1 MPRRAPALRRV
12 PRRRRK
18 VGRKPV
24 MRKRMASVRTTD
36 HAKLVE
42 STEYTS
48 GLLTNVG
55 NTLTFNLQQY
65 QRAQEV
71 AHAYKYYRA
80 IAAEVTFVPY
90 ANFSQ
95 VGGGVAARLPNLY
108 MTVDRV
114 ANQQINPTEQEMLE
128 RGIRPKVFN
137 RIFKLK
143 WKPNLLQHVQLET
156 EQPGDGTGA
165 PLGITTIGAL
175 NSIPIMNKW
184 LPTQQSYG
192 YTNAAGNAQV
202 GHTRTPNA
210 TNPYVLNYYGASWI
224 VDQEG
229 ATEGVPMGDYQV
241 RVTWEFKGPRALKTN
256 DPSAEPYTPAQQA
269 TSMSVPGVVANTQ
282 PTDYP

>member
-1 MPRRAPALRRV
+1 MARRAPALRRV

-24 MRKRMASVRTTD
+24 MRKRTVARTQD

-42 STEYTS
+42 STEYTA

-55 NTLTFNLQQY
+55 DTLTFNLAQY

-80 IAAEVTFVPY
+80 VAAEVTFVPY
-90 ANFSQ
+90 ANFAQ
-95 VGGGVAARLPNLY
+95 VGGGAAARLPNLY
-108 MTVDRV
+108 MSVDRV
-114 ANQQINPTEQEMLE
+114 ANQQINPTEAEMLE
-128 RGIRPKVFN
+128 RGVRPKVFN
-137 RIFKLK
+137 RIYKLK

-156 EQPGDGTGA
+156 EQPADGGGN
-165 PLGITTIGAL
+165 PLGIRILSAL

-192 YTNAAGNAQV
+192 YTGIAGNAQIAL
-202 GHTRTPNA
+202 TRTPNA
-210 TNPYVLNYYGASWI
+210 TNPYALNYYGASWI

-229 ATEGVPMGDYQV
+229 AVEGVPMGDYQV

-256 DPSAEPYTPAQQA
+256 APSAEPYTPAQQA
-269 TSMSVPGVVANTQ
+269 TDMSQPGVVANSQ
-282 PTDYP
+282 PTQYP